1 MPYPIYNHKR
11 CRRRDQIGMYD
22 DSGCLYAGRKTDEEG
37 RPTPETLVGSFTL
50 DGQIFRDA
58 YRQHCASV
66 MKDGGVVCEGSV
78 AKGLASEEGTG
89 FIGPAHNLPAVFVPR
104 GDGRQ
109 LAAAAALILLREH
122 LPDEARIRRRTQ
134 DRFSRLEPVLDL
146 ILDIV
151 DFIVDIV
158 T

>member
-1 MPYPIYNHKR
+1 MLYPIYNHNR

-37 RPTPETLVGSFTL
+37 RPALETLVGSFTQ
-50 DGQIFRDA
+50 DGQIFRDI
-58 YRQHCASV
+58 YRRNCV
-66 MKDGGVVCEGSV
+66 GMMKDGGVVCEGSV
-78 AKGLASEEGTG
+78 PKGLATKEGTG
-89 FIGPAHNLPAVFVPR
+89 LIGPAHNLPAVFLPQ

-109 LAAAAALILLREH
+109 LAAAAALILLREY

-146 ILDIV
+146 LLDVV

>member
-1 MPYPIYNHKR
+1 MLYPIYNHKR

-37 RPTPETLVGSFTL
+37 RPALEALVGSFTR
-50 DGQIFRDA
+50 DGQICTDL
-58 YRQHCASV
+58 YRCCDV
-66 MKDGGVVCEGSV
+66 GRMKDDGVVYEGGISR
-78 AKGLASEEGTG
+78 GLALKDGTG
-89 FIGPAHNLPAVFVPR
+89 LVGPAHNLPAVFVPQ
-104 GDGRQ
+104 GEQRQ

-134 DRFSRLEPVLDL
+134 ERFSRLEPVLDVF
-146 ILDIV
+146 LDIV
-151 DFIVDIV
+151 DFIIDIV